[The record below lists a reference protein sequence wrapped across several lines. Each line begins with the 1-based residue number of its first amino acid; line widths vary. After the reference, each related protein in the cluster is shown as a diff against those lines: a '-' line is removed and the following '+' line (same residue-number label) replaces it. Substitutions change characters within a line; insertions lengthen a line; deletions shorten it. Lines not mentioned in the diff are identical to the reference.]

1 MWFAKRWLAYTIFLF
16 KLDFWEQVSIV
27 YFRVWARVCNM
38 RVTCQIGIL
47 AQYICYK
54 VKVYVSK
61 EILNWRSLRA
71 DICIHFYCLSWLRQA
86 SKTKMIQSS
95 ALKQD
100 YLKKNWVLC
109 RVLGQFQM
117 FCFKGTCSK
126 AKQFRIIFRHG
137 IRPKF
142 LEIHLFLD

>member
-1 MWFAKRWLAYTIFLF
+1 
-16 KLDFWEQVSIV
+16 
-27 YFRVWARVCNM
+27 M

-47 AQYICYK
+47 AQYICYT

-71 DICIHFYCLSWLRQA
+71 VICIHFYCLSWLRPA

-100 YLKKNWVLC
+100 YHKRIESYAVS
-109 RVLGQFQM
+109 LGQFQM
-117 FCFKGTCSK
+117 LF
-126 AKQFRIIFRHG
+126 
-137 IRPKF
+137 F
-142 LEIHLFLD
+142 LNALV